1 MAEEPFDFAAFAL
14 GIQAVSPEDR
24 QARVKDEMA
33 RVNSLVVRDPSKR
46 FEQHLY
52 LKRLQRLSRFLAGED
67 VTGELTPSEARSYA
81 LLSGAPPPVE
91 AQLAVPEEPAP
102 PPPAPAPAPVVTEPK
117 KEPEGKERRVARRIA
132 MKTKVR
138 VRRDNVDDF
147 EIVEPLN
154 VSRGGVGF
162 ESVNE
167 YQLDEIIWVIVHY
180 EEEKPDSEQ
189 IETRSTIV
197 RVVPLKKWD
206 AFSYGVQF
214 TPA

>member
-1 MAEEPFDFAAFAL
+1 MAAEEQFDFAAFAE
-14 GIQAVSPEDR
+14 GIQALSPADR
-24 QARVKDEMA
+24 QARVKDELA
-33 RVNSLVVRDPSKR
+33 RVHSLVVRDPSKR
-46 FEQHLY
+46 FEQQLY
-52 LKRLQRLSRFLAGED
+52 AKRLQRLSRFLGGEN
-67 VTGELTPSEARSYA
+67 VLSELTPSEARTYA
-81 LLSGAPPPVE
+81 LMGGAAPPP
-91 AQLAVPEEPAP
+91 EPAP
-102 PPPAPAPAPVVTEPK
+102 PVPVSEKPK
-117 KEPEGKERRVARRIA
+117 EKEEEGGKERRIARRIA

-138 VRRDNVDDF
+138 VRRDNADEF

-162 ESVNE
+162 ESIHE

-180 EEEKPDSEQ
+180 EPDKPDSEQ

-214 TPA
+214 LQS

>member
-46 FEQHLY
+46 FQQHLY

-81 LLSGAPPPVE
+81 LLGGEALQPAPE
-91 AQLAVPEEPAP
+91 P